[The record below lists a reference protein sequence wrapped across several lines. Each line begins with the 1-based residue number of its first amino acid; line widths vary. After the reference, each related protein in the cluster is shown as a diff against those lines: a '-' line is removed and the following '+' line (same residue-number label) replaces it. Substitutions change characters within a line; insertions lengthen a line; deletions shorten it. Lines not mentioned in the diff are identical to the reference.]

1 MKVIVGVLALIAI
14 VNAASIQWTGYAGN
28 NQWTTNN
35 NWYPN
40 TVPGPNDDV
49 TIAKGIVEVTIPT
62 GVNSLVMGTDV
73 DNAANLTLYHAFA
86 VGSAGLTVH
95 GNGNLI
101 LQSGLE
107 PVTGPVYI
115 DGTFTY
121 NVGVASGPW
130 SISSKGTAY
139 LKGNGQKVFYGAQ
152 FVAQGSIY
160 IDGIIA
166 LNASSTFLVKGNAQI
181 DTGLQVLLADK
192 NPGSV
197 FDTTA
202 GSLSLNAGLLS
213 LQAPCNIGTL
223 NIAAGANV
231 NAYSGVVFSQPLSVP
246 SGSVVATFGDA
257 NVTFSG
263 AVTGAG
269 SLAAGGRLTSI
280 NACNISTLTVNG
292 GNTYFLATSG
302 AAAGQLNIAGG
313 TANFGGVLQGA
324 SCSITAGIIQGSN
337 GGSVS
342 CAAASL
348 STKGLSLG
356 ATLQITSSMSVDGQS
371 LVSFAQGVGSIVV
384 ASSAT
389 VNVGS
394 PLTLTGPSGTPG
406 VSNSGSWTVGASL
419 SLNNIDFKGT
429 GSLTV
434 SGSVTT
440 QSNTLVASTVTV
452 SGSGSVKG
460 QSTNLNLS
468 AVKDAAG
475 SKVQAVLG
483 SYSIV
488 CPKECDNVSTGN
500 TFPPQSYSLTIP
512 SSVSGRARLV

>member
-292 GNTYFLATSG
+292 VQHVLSCHKRCCCRPTEHCWRDCELWRCSPGCKLQHHCGYHP
-302 AAAGQLNIAGG
+302 GQQRGLR
-313 TANFGGVLQGA
+313 VLC
-324 SCSITAGIIQGSN
+324 SCKSVDK
-337 GGSVS
+337 GSV
-342 CAAASL
+342 
-348 STKGLSLG
+348 
-356 ATLQITSSMSVDGQS
+356 
-371 LVSFAQGVGSIVV
+371 
-384 ASSAT
+384 
-389 VNVGS
+389 
-394 PLTLTGPSGTPG
+394 
-406 VSNSGSWTVGASL
+406 
-419 SLNNIDFKGT
+419 
-429 GSLTV
+429 
-434 SGSVTT
+434 
-440 QSNTLVASTVTV
+440 
-452 SGSGSVKG
+452 
-460 QSTNLNLS
+460 
-468 AVKDAAG
+468 AG
-475 SKVQAVLG
+475 RNAPDH
-483 SYSIV
+483 IEHV
-488 CPKECDNVSTGN
+488 C
-500 TFPPQSYSLTIP
+500 
-512 SSVSGRARLV
+512 